1 MSTTRRGFLLATGTT
16 LAAAGLAACAPRTD
30 PRPSATPSAEGPADL
45 EPVFASAFA
54 TTGMAGCAIRVR
66 HAGEVWRSTAGVA
79 DRRSGD
85 PYPADAYVRIA
96 SITKTYTATV
106 VLRMVDE
113 GMLTLDDALERFVP
127 GIPNGAEITVRQLLA
142 MQSGIFDFTADERFV
157 RAFTDDPT
165 MAWSLD
171 DTVAVILRNEP
182 LFAPGAQVAYCDSNY
197 ALLGAIAERLDGAP
211 LHEIVAARVVSPLG
225 LPHTYYPT
233 ETGIRMPHPTP
244 YVPELTADGAFDP
257 STSPR
262 VVVELNPAVPAG
274 AGAMISTLEDVSAW
288 GDELVDGTLLSAQ
301 TQRERLRTT
310 RFTGQTLDFGY
321 GLGVTNFNE
330 YLGHD
335 GAIFGFSSVVLTRP
349 ATGTQIA
356 IVGNESTNSTTP
368 TLTIAVAI
376 IDAIDPSQGTSP

>member
-1 MSTTRRGFLLATGTT
+1 M
-16 LAAAGLAACAPRTD
+16 
-30 PRPSATPSAEGPADL
+30 
-45 EPVFASAFA
+45 
-54 TTGMAGCAIRVR
+54 
-66 HAGEVWRSTAGVA
+66 
-79 DRRSGD
+79 
-85 PYPADAYVRIA
+85 
-96 SITKTYTATV
+96 
-106 VLRMVDE
+106 
-113 GMLTLDDALERFVP
+113 
-127 GIPNGAEITVRQLLA
+127 
-142 MQSGIFDFTADERFV
+142 
-157 RAFTDDPT
+157 
-165 MAWSLD
+165 
-171 DTVAVILRNEP
+171 
-182 LFAPGAQVAYCDSNY
+182 
-197 ALLGAIAERLDGAP
+197 
-211 LHEIVAARVVSPLG
+211 
-225 LPHTYYPT
+225 
-233 ETGIRMPHPTP
+233 
-244 YVPELTADGAFDP
+244 
-257 STSPR
+257 
-262 VVVELNPAVPAG
+262 PAG